1 MKNKK
6 KRNTLVVV
14 MMLCFGLALSL
25 VPSSAH
31 AEKIIYRGP
40 NNVKVPKTTKLVNN
54 NILKKGAAVSETAQS
69 SRTLYNRDSNG
80 KVVYFLYEGVIPL
93 INIAEGPYSKTASY
107 KGEGQVTAF
116 RYDTSKTWTPISKMS
131 LTIDSAN

>member
-14 MMLCFGLALSL
+14 MMLCFGLSLSL

-31 AEKIIYRGP
+31 AERIIYRGS
-40 NNVKVPKTTKLVNN
+40 NNLKVPKTAKLVNN
-54 NILKKGAAVSETAQS
+54 DFKKKGGAVSEYTQS

-93 INIAEGPYSKTASY
+93 VNIAEGPYSKTASY
-107 KGEGQVTAF
+107 KGEGRITAF
-116 RYDTSKTWTPISKMS
+116 RYDTSKTWTPISKMT
-131 LTIDSAN
+131 LTIDTAN